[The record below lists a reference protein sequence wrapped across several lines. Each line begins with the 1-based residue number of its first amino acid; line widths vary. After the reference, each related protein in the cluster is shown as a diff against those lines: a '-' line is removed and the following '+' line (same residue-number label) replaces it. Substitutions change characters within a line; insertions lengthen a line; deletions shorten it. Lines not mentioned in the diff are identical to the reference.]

1 MSTFVFVVV
10 MIAVL
15 AIEARYLVIYKTF
28 TAIVLVV
35 LMPVFWVI
43 NLIFPDDK

>member
-1 MSTFVFVVV
+1 MSSAVFVLACLAI
-10 MIAVL
+10 M

-28 TAIVLVV
+28 TAILLVI